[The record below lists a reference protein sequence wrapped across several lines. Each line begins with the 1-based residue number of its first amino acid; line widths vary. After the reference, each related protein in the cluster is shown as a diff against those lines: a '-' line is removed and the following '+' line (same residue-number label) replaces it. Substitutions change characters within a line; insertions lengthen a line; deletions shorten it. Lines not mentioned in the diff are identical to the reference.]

1 MEKSGFFTINA
12 GDDIALTELPPDI
25 TALVGMEEST
35 KAEDIIPPADLIQLK
50 ETIFGTPQ
58 GGEGFLCIRLA
69 SPGRPPVW
77 TSFHIIKDKDFIN
90 IGISKVHF
98 TGSAN
103 AGVDSMTG
111 LFDKQTIIEYARKA
125 VNGLPGKSFWF
136 VMLDLDHFKGVNDM
150 FGHMKGDEVIIGA
163 AEIIRSCVGSYGQVG
178 RIGGDEFMAVLD
190 NADANFKIREV
201 LASIRGSIEDKYANY
216 GGELD
221 ITASI
226 GAVLCPD
233 HAKTYDEMFML
244 ADKML
249 YKAKVKGRNRYI
261 IYTPEIHG
269 DMNQSVTMDTLSGQL
284 SSGEEKLTLMSNL
297 MDTFLKK
304 TQKPIYMALEEIIK
318 TYMIDRIAV
327 FYGKQPK
334 SRYGLRRS
342 VSQEGKSLAEEK
354 EFQIPESIIK
364 TLRNKAGHSKFA
376 LANIYDLRKDTDS
389 SLIAYMEKMDM
400 RVLAIYFMDDL
411 QKKGYAVYAY
421 DTDSNYR
428 LSESDVNDII
438 YFSRMLELT
447 SLER

>member
-1 MEKSGFFTINA
+1 
-12 GDDIALTELPPDI
+12 
-25 TALVGMEEST
+25 
-35 KAEDIIPPADLIQLK
+35 
-50 ETIFGTPQ
+50 
-58 GGEGFLCIRLA
+58 
-69 SPGRPPVW
+69 
-77 TSFHIIKDKDFIN
+77 
-90 IGISKVHF
+90 
-98 TGSAN
+98 
-103 AGVDSMTG
+103 
-111 LFDKQTIIEYARKA
+111 
-125 VNGLPGKSFWF
+125 
-136 VMLDLDHFKGVNDM
+136 
-150 FGHMKGDEVIIGA
+150 
-163 AEIIRSCVGSYGQVG
+163 
-178 RIGGDEFMAVLD
+178 
-190 NADANFKIREV
+190 
-201 LASIRGSIEDKYANY
+201 
-216 GGELD
+216 
-221 ITASI
+221 
-226 GAVLCPD
+226 
-233 HAKTYDEMFML
+233 
-244 ADKML
+244 
-249 YKAKVKGRNRYI
+249 
-261 IYTPEIHG
+261 
-269 DMNQSVTMDTLSGQL
+269 
-284 SSGEEKLTLMSNL
+284 

-411 QKKGYAVYAY
+411 QKKGCAIYAY
-421 DTDSNYR
+421 DADSNYR